1 MCVSEELICSFQT
14 GIKERQEAE
23 QWSKIL
29 GYKTKPKKKGGV
41 EQTPAAVMS
50 HTTEPPYTDPHKKSR
65 RQCTYASVCVQ
76 KCCICTQ
83 GVCMHVC
90 LLCVYSKQIT
100 LVHAHVH
107 AYMHTHRGKGVA
119 LRAVLFIDVLPQ
131 RGSACEQGKKRMER
145 QGKVKGE
152 E

>member
-1 MCVSEELICSFQT
+1 
-14 GIKERQEAE
+14 
-23 QWSKIL
+23 
-29 GYKTKPKKKGGV
+29 
-41 EQTPAAVMS
+41 
-50 HTTEPPYTDPHKKSR
+50 
-65 RQCTYASVCVQ
+65 
-76 KCCICTQ
+76 
-83 GVCMHVC
+83 MHVC

-100 LVHAHVH
+100 PVHAHAH

-131 RGSACEQGKKRMER
+131 RGSACERGKKRMER

>member
-1 MCVSEELICSFQT
+1 MSNAHTLLCVF
-14 GIKERQEAE
+14 R
-23 QWSKIL
+23 
-29 GYKTKPKKKGGV
+29 
-41 EQTPAAVMS
+41 
-50 HTTEPPYTDPHKKSR
+50 
-65 RQCTYASVCVQ
+65 

-131 RGSACEQGKKRMER
+131 RGSACDKPPDSPGFAHISTHSDRPEQLRPSSIFIYFVCSLGSSWPA
-145 QGKVKGE
+145 QICGANF
-152 E
+152 